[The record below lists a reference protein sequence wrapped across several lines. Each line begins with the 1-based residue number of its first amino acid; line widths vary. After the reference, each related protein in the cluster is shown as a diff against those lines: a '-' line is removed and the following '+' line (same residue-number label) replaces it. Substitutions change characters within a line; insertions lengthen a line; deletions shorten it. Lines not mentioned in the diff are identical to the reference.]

1 MRKRNVLFVLLAAA
15 VLTAGC
21 GKTVSNPDAGTPD
34 GQDVQSTG
42 AVKPAPAITETEP
55 VTLAKKAESAIDSN
69 AASMDAFEYTVRD
82 DGTACILRYNGKDTD
97 VVITSQIDGT
107 PVTEI
112 GQYAFEAATTVESIT
127 IPDTVT
133 RIGEF
138 AFQDCENLKHVN
150 IPDSVTELARG
161 TFACCTNLEEV
172 TIPVGVTTTDRE
184 LFTGCGL
191 VDLYVK
197 NPALEYA
204 SWGLEDMDSKCMIH
218 APEGAAILTWAQNN
232 GFPTTVE

>member
-1 MRKRNVLFVLLAAA
+1 MRKLNVLCVLLAAA
-15 VLTAGC
+15 VLAVGC
-21 GKTVSNPDAGTPD
+21 GKPVTDPDQASGGQQAATAG
-34 GQDVQSTG
+34 
-42 AVKPAPAITETEP
+42 KPAPAITATEP

-69 AASMDAFEYTVRD
+69 AAPMDAFEYTIRD
-82 DGTACILRYNGKDTD
+82 DNTACILRYSGKDTD

-133 RIGEF
+133 KIGEF
-138 AFQDCENLKHVN
+138 AFQDCESLKTVN
-150 IPDSVTELARG
+150 IPASVTELSRG
-161 TFACCTNLEEV
+161 TFACCTSLEEI
-172 TIPVGVTTTDRE
+172 TIPASVTVADRE

-191 VDLYVK
+191 VDLHVQ
-197 NPALEYA
+197 NPSLEYA
-204 SWGLEDMDSKCMIH
+204 SWGLEDMTSKCMIH

-232 GFPTTVE
+232 GFPTTIE

>member
-1 MRKRNVLFVLLAAA
+1 MRKLNVLCVLLAAA
-15 VLTAGC
+15 VLAAGCSKPAADPSQGTADSQQPATAG
-21 GKTVSNPDAGTPD
+21 
-34 GQDVQSTG
+34 
-42 AVKPAPAITETEP
+42 KPAPAITETEP
-55 VTLAKKAESAIDSN
+55 VTLAAHDADVDSD
-69 AASMDAFEYTVRD
+69 AAPVDAFEYTIRD
-82 DGTACILRYNGKDTD
+82 DGTACILRYSGKDKD
-97 VVITSQIDGT
+97 VVITSQIGGK
-107 PVTEI
+107 PVAEI

-138 AFQDCENLKHVN
+138 AFQDCESLKTVN

-161 TFACCTNLEEV
+161 TFACCTSLEEI
-172 TIPVGVTTTDRE
+172 TIPASVTTADRE

-197 NPALEYA
+197 NPSLEYT
-204 SWGLEDMDSKCMIH
+204 SWGLEDMESKCMIH

-232 GFPTTVE
+232 GFPATAE

>member
-1 MRKRNVLFVLLAAA
+1 MRKLNILCVLLAAA

-21 GKTVSNPDAGTPD
+21 SKPATNPDQGTD
-34 GQDVQSTG
+34 GSQQPVNT
-42 AVKPAPAITETEP
+42 AAKPAPAITETEP
-55 VTLAKKAESAIDSN
+55 VTLAARDADVDSD
-69 AASMDAFEYTVRD
+69 AAPVDAFEYTIRD
-82 DGTACILRYNGKDTD
+82 DGTACILRYSGKDTN
-97 VVITSQIDGT
+97 VVITSQIGGK

-133 RIGEF
+133 KSGEF
-138 AFQDCENLKHVN
+138 AFQDCESLKTVN
-150 IPDSVTELARG
+150 IPDSVTELSRG
-161 TFACCTNLEEV
+161 TFACCTSLEEI
-172 TIPVGVTTTDRE
+172 TIPASVTVADRE

-197 NPALEYA
+197 NPSLEYA
-204 SWGLEDMDSKCMIH
+204 SWGLEDMETKCMIH

-232 GFPTTVE
+232 GFPATAE